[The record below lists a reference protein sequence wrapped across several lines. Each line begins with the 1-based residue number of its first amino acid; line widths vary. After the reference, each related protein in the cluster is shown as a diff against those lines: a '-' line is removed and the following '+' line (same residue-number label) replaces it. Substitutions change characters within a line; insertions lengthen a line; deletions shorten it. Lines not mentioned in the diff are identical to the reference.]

1 MKHSVCS
8 WEMECVGMYVL
19 VCKLSHVQLFVTPG
33 TVGPQTSLSMEFSGK
48 GHWSGCHCL
57 LPRVFATQG
66 PNLLSLCPQYWQ
78 ADSSPLQNLRSPRN
92 VIFPAKF
99 RKEKKKKTCYLAS
112 LQTAVTPLDKPWD
125 NSGCENTTYWPQ
137 VGELHIKGMILVSLD
152 SCIFP
157 DTEKSYIP

>member
-8 WEMECVGMYVL
+8 GEMECVGMCVL

-99 RKEKKKKTCYLAS
+99 RKEKKKKPAIQPAFRLQS
-112 LQTAVTPLDKPWD
+112 LPLISP
-125 NSGCENTTYWPQ
+125 ETTQDVKIPHTGPRQ
-137 VGELHIKGMILVSLD
+137 V
-152 SCIFP
+152 SC
-157 DTEKSYIP
+157 TSKE